1 MNSCVVSIE
10 LILGELSTRVSE
22 SFKSVDSYRP
32 GMDTAS
38 IEAAHGQLVEID
50 RVISRLD
57 SMVKK
62 LIIDKDRYRSELR
75 NAILG
80 RNTVSTSQIYDSSKR
95 ISLRETVAICPSR
108 DSPRVTLPVSSIEST
123 GISNVPIFW
132 IPEKKTFAIRLFGE
146 VIYGGMVQ
154 IFSKKD
160 KHPRKAKSCCRA
172 WSHDANTC
180 AFVHGD
186 EPRNVMDYSW
196 QVKDSHTGDP
206 LNTRRVRGFSDI
218 DYTYK
223 LNEHEI
229 SLRKVQLMH
238 DLMILSYMILRKSKY

>member
-10 LILGELSTRVSE
+10 LILGELSARVSE
-22 SFKSVDSYRP
+22 SFKSLDSYRP
-32 GMDTAS
+32 GMDTAP
-38 IEAAHGQLVEID
+38 IESAHSQLVEID
-50 RVISRLD
+50 SVISRLD

-62 LIIDKDRYRSELR
+62 LIIDKDRYKSELR
-75 NAILG
+75 NAILS
-80 RNTVSTSQIYDSSKR
+80 RNTIKPSRNHDSNKR
-95 ISLRETVAICPSR
+95 VSLRETVAICPSR
-108 DSPRVTLPVSSIEST
+108 DSPRVTLPVSNIEST
-123 GISNVPIFW
+123 GITNVPIFW

-160 KHPRKAKSCCRA
+160 KHLRKVKSCSRA
-172 WSHDANTC
+172 WSHDADAC
-180 AFVHGD
+180 AFVHAD

-206 LNTRRVRGFSDI
+206 LNTRRIGGFSDI
-218 DYTYK
+218 DSTYK

-238 DLMILSYMILRKSKY
+238 DLMILSYMILKKSRY